1 MQMKKSFY
9 FLYYKKVAKG
19 GGIHRMKKHL
29 VEVKEGIRPCKS
41 IPPDVRFQMEN
52 SLQEFVKSKRIAH
65 KAYEYEHLYGPNMP
79 QFKGNMLEYKEEV

>member
-1 MQMKKSFY
+1 MQREGKLSFVY
-9 FLYYKKVAKG
+9 IAKG

-52 SLQEFVKSKRIAH
+52 SLQEFVNSKKVAQ
-65 KAYEYEHLYGPNMP
+65 ETD
-79 QFKGNMLEYKEEV
+79 